1 MSRVKKGSQDGT
13 KQRIA
18 LVEGAMGSARSA
30 FRRLQVRFCTCERP
44 SAFPCPSGPESSCIS
59 KPGAAD
65 DGTRNLVERAP
76 HVLRW
81 KSKQPT
87 TEGSVNS
94 HWSYSRSQ
102 SLVLATRG
110 APQSLSGLEAADVV
124 GVSSSGSRVSLLAV
138 ADEVEGEGADPEDGT
153 DSQWRNAVSST
164 RAWIGLNT
172 RPGLRS
178 VVISWSPSHDW
189 GCDGIG
195 MGSGKIRGKR
205 LSLVNA
211 SEQQAKGG
219 SKISLAR
226 GDGEV
231 DSGQNGRKNSYDCRQ
246 GQYLRLPGVVSE
258 LAISHLTFSRP
269 MALVP
274 ARTVTARVFPMCLEQ
289 FIVDSVNG

>member
-1 MSRVKKGSQDGT
+1 MGVGLMSPQQSH
-13 KQRIA
+13 QRWTAASIH
-18 LVEGAMGSARSA
+18 
-30 FRRLQVRFCTCERP
+30 T
-44 SAFPCPSGPESSCIS
+44 
-59 KPGAAD
+59 GAA
-65 DGTRNLVERAP
+65 P
-76 HVLRW
+76 
-81 KSKQPT
+81 
-87 TEGSVNS
+87 
-94 HWSYSRSQ
+94 RSQ

-110 APQSLSGLEAADVV
+110 ALQSLPGLEAADVV

-138 ADEVEGEGADPEDGT
+138 ADEEAESEGADPEDGT

-195 MGSGKIRGKR
+195 MGSGEIRGKR

-211 SEQQAKGG
+211 SEQQAKGMSETSPAMG
-219 SKISLAR
+219 EGNGQWVRATAAVSENNSGRMDSK
-226 GDGEV
+226 
-231 DSGQNGRKNSYDCRQ
+231 SYDGRR
-246 GQYLRLPGVVSE
+246 GWSLMLPGVVSE
-258 LAISHLTFSRP
+258 LAISHLSSSSRP
-269 MALVP
+269 VGAMALVP